1 MQRTVLR
8 GVFQKIKKINY
19 AASLPGT
26 EIPHQ
31 HWCYHYP
38 FSNPCL
44 CFLFRRILTSLH
56 HSIFPAWLPGYPSFY
71 RTWCNKTSDTVLHF
85 LLLSTDS
92 LNQLFVQVL
101 CTKIPR
107 KGNVLGNICNQGL
120 NNDFPTFNLST
131 KVYLTRCLRFFTS
144 IRSECFFL
152 NLWSKVNIHELACQG
167 DEYSQCRDH
176 KSNSLSSWKSYQFL
190 SRKLLLQVCPME
202 LRWKL
207 YSLPN
212 PDVWSLLGPVSIVCV
227 YPLLNFQFK
236 LST

>member
-120 NNDFPTFNLST
+120 NNDFPTFHLST
-131 KVYLTRCLRFFTS
+131 KVYLTRCLQ
-144 IRSECFFL
+144 
-152 NLWSKVNIHELACQG
+152 K
-167 DEYSQCRDH
+167 
-176 KSNSLSSWKSYQFL
+176 KSQFL
-190 SRKLLLQVCPME
+190 RYLMSAGDFLK
-202 LRWKL
+202 KIL
-207 YSLPN
+207 YVDQIRVFLPQ
-212 PDVWSLLGPVSIVCV
+212 
-227 YPLLNFQFK
+227 PLIQSK
-236 LST
+236 YSWASMPGWRI

>member
-8 GVFQKIKKINY
+8 GVFQKIKKRNY
-19 AASLPGT
+19 AVSLPGT

-56 HSIFPAWLPGYPSFY
+56 HSIFPAWLPGYPWFY

-107 KGNVLGNICNQGL
+107 KGNVLGIFVIRDLIMISLHLTYQRKFISRDACDSL
-120 NNDFPTFNLST
+120 RRSDPSVSSST
-131 KVYLTRCLRFFTS
+131 SDPK
-144 IRSECFFL
+144 
-152 NLWSKVNIHELACQG
+152 
-167 DEYSQCRDH
+167 
-176 KSNSLSSWKSYQFL
+176 
-190 SRKLLLQVCPME
+190 
-202 LRWKL
+202 
-207 YSLPN
+207 
-212 PDVWSLLGPVSIVCV
+212 
-227 YPLLNFQFK
+227 
-236 LST
+236 